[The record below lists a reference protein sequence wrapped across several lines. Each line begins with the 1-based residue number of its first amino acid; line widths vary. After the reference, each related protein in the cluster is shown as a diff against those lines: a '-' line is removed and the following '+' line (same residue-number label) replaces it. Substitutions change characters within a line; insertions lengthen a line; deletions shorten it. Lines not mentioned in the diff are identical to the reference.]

1 MVSATEYRNRKSV
14 LRKDPVQLGE
24 AQMHENHA
32 AIVFDTTV
40 GGPAVSPSGHA
51 RHKEQISGEEFF
63 PIHMRRF
70 LPPHINPTLLR
81 L

>member
-40 GGPAVSPSGHA
+40 GGPAVSPSGQKCPFYQT
-51 RHKEQISGEEFF
+51 RPGSRQSG
-63 PIHMRRF
+63 
-70 LPPHINPTLLR
+70 LLS